1 VRGRRLKAGVAVASF
16 LCAAVVSGAAATD
29 RVDRSFAGGFVETP
43 LSPRE
48 AKLPG
53 APNIWD
59 LAPVHGGGFVGAI
72 ADLTEDQ
79 DVFGAV
85 RYRPNGSIDR
95 SFGDKGF
102 TRPLVLKHRDG
113 QAQAIAVQPDG
124 RIVVTGFSH
133 GEYTRSLLARFRP
146 DGSLD
151 RSFGHEGI
159 VLWRRWPRHFRNG
172 ALHDIAIQPG
182 GRIIAVGS
190 SGEHGIGESSRYS
203 AGIVTAY
210 RSDGSLDRS
219 FGADGQVVFPVAG
232 GAEYTGLKTV
242 RVLPGGRLLV
252 AGFHYGSLFVARLL
266 PDGELDRS
274 FGRGTGEA
282 KLAVNNEHTGCDA
295 NCWSSTAVAVRPDG
309 RILVL
314 CSSFPDVPAV
324 VRLLPDG
331 ERDLTFGR
339 NGIARVHMKH
349 HAFQLFDMAPQR
361 GRILVVGWDETHRS
375 GERLRFAALRYLANG
390 KLDRGF
396 GHHGVWLHRG
406 AEFSGA
412 FATLNQSQGRVVV
425 AGGSEDKPKGA
436 TAYESFLQLARFLP
450 H

>member
-1 VRGRRLKAGVAVASF
+1 
-16 LCAAVVSGAAATD
+16 
-29 RVDRSFAGGFVETP
+29 VDRSFSGGFVETP
-43 LSPRE
+43 LSPHE
-48 AKLPG
+48 AKIPG

-59 LAPVHGGGFVGAI
+59 MAPVRGGGFVAAL
-72 ADLTEDQ
+72 ADLTTEQ
-79 DVFGAV
+79 DIFGV
-85 RYRPNGSIDR
+85 VLYRRNGSFDR
-95 SFGDKGF
+95 GFGDEGF
-102 TRPLVLKHRDG
+102 TRPLELKYRDG

-124 RIVVTGFSH
+124 RIVVAGRSH

-146 DGSLD
+146 GGSLD
-151 RSFGHEGI
+151 RSFGHGGI
-159 VLWRRWPRHFRNG
+159 VLWSRWPRRFRNG

-182 GRIIAVGS
+182 GRIVAVGS
-190 SGEHGIGESSRYS
+190 SREHGIGESRRYS

-210 RSDGSLDRS
+210 RSDGSLDSS
-219 FGADGQVVFPVAG
+219 FGADGQVVFPAAG

-242 RVLPGGRLLV
+242 RVLPDRRLLV
-252 AGFHYGSLFVARLL
+252 AGFHYGSLLVVRLL
-266 PDGELDRS
+266 PDGELDPS
-274 FGRGTGEA
+274 FGRGTGEVT
-282 KLAVNNEHTGCDA
+282 LTVNNEHAGCDE

-339 NGIARVHMKH
+339 HGIARVHMKH
-349 HAFQLFDMAPQR
+349 HAFQLFDMALQR
-361 GRILVVGWDETHRS
+361 GRFLVVGWDEVRRS

-396 GHHGVWLHRG
+396 GHHGVWTHRG

-412 FATLNQSQGRVVV
+412 FAALNQPRGRVVV
-425 AGGSEDKPKGA
+425 AGGAEDKPKGA
-436 TAYESFLQLARFLP
+436 AAYESFLQLTRFLP
-450 H
+450 R